1 MLVAVYNVWDHELLR
16 ASVDNILK
24 SVDKVIIV
32 YSNKSNH
39 GNYKAFHVED
49 FQDCILVQHEPAV
62 GLIPH
67 KNEQAKRNAGLQ
79 KAKEIGAKYMITLD
93 QDEFYLPEDVRFWYE
108 YLKHCDVDGL
118 VCRSHVYFGSPTL
131 TIGEDV
137 TYVPF
142 IHKITP
148 NLKFVFTQDY
158 PYTKHEGK
166 LRIDPTR
173 RFNLTNNVRLIGC
186 VMHHMSWVRS
196 NFNDKIDNS
205 SAGSLKKIKQ
215 EILVDLQ
222 NAKEGYFVKSI
233 YQKELKS
240 APNLF
245 NL

>member
-1 MLVAVYNVWDHELLR
+1 MLVGIYCVWDHELLR

-32 YSNKSNH
+32 YSNFSNY
-39 GNYKAFHVED
+39 GDFMRFPIEEYK
-49 FQDCILVQHEPAV
+49 DCILVQHEPSD
-62 GLIPH
+62 GQIPH
-67 KNEQAKRNAGLQ
+67 KNEQAKRNRGLEE
-79 KAKEIGAKYMITLD
+79 AKKIGAKYLITMD
-93 QDEFYLPEDVRFWYE
+93 QDEFYQEGDVRFWYE

-137 TYVPF
+137 TFVPF
-142 IHKITP
+142 IHKITA
-148 NLKFVFTQDY
+148 NLKFVFTPDY

-173 RFNLTNNVRLIGC
+173 RFNLTTNVRLIGC
-186 VMHHMSWVRS
+186 IMHHMSWVRS
-196 NFNDKIDNS
+196 DYNDKIDNS

-233 YQKELKS
+233 YQKELKLS
-240 APNLF
+240 PNLF